1 MENKSKPRKMKE
13 LIRIEDFN
21 PEHVN
26 GLFNQFECEVI
37 KSGKGYYFKLTI
49 KEQVSSTS
57 DYPLELK
64 FALSIGEAENLA
76 LYLLNKT
83 KEISTNLT
91 DLEKEEDHY
100 LDLKNR

>member
-49 KEQVSSTS
+49 KEQAQFYFGLSFRVKVCFKYRGSRKFGTLSS
-57 DYPLELK
+57 
-64 FALSIGEAENLA
+64 
-76 LYLLNKT
+76 
-83 KEISTNLT
+83 
-91 DLEKEEDHY
+91 
-100 LDLKNR
+100 

>member
-64 FALSIGEAENLA
+64 FALSIGEAEKFGTL
-76 LYLLNKT
+76 
-83 KEISTNLT
+83 SS
-91 DLEKEEDHY
+91 
-100 LDLKNR
+100 